1 MKYNYRNSNGKFITK
16 SKYESQLMRPM
27 YTFIGMLV
35 LATVIGIASSYA
47 QSTRAQHTMSDEELC
62 SLIAVECE
70 GEKPVA
76 VEVYEVAEVAP
87 VITASDVAMWYT
99 ENDVEL
105 LDTVMNSGDI
115 DALEDLLEER
125 HAYARAV
132 MIATE

>member
-1 MKYNYRNSNGKFITK
+1 
-16 SKYESQLMRPM
+16 M
-27 YTFIGMLV
+27 YIFIGMIL
-35 LATVIGIASSYA
+35 LATVIGVASSYA

-70 GEKPVA
+70 GEKPVE
-76 VEVYEVAEVAP
+76 VEIEVYEVAEVAP
-87 VITASDVAMWYT
+87 VVTASDVAMWYT
-99 ENDVEL
+99 ESDIEL